1 MRLRFL
7 ALWLSLHLLTPLP
20 NLAQQAPISGSALT
34 LAQQIESAKALI
46 AQADEALD
54 NERKDQVIS
63 FLDQAERIIDTWDYD
78 TVNRIDAQLLVNQ
91 IKEINEDLLA
101 LDDDRP
107 LKSESLDD
115 SLVSSQRDLSF
126 NLNADI
132 AYDFPI
138 DLNKEV
144 LSWIEVF
151 STTKKSYV
159 ERSLTRA
166 TPYMPMILQT
176 FREQGIPEDLAYL
189 ALIESGFINS
199 AKSRAAAVGMWQF
212 IRSTG
217 RIYGLKQTKYVD
229 ERRDPYK
236 STRAAALYLKRLYSI
251 MGDWYLATASY
262 NAGPLNLKRAI
273 DEVGTSNF
281 WDLKRSQWL
290 RNETKH
296 YVPKLCAAIIVA
308 KSEKRFNL
316 IYEKQTPLEFK
327 TLNISQ
333 SASLSSLSKKLKIP
347 LATIKSLNP
356 ELISTKTPP
365 GSYVLR
371 VPTNVQIELLSI
383 NPIKSVIPAG
393 TYKIRKGDT
402 IFSIS
407 EKFNLEP
414 SQLIS
419 INNLKTDSL
428 IVGRSLKVR
437 LSD

>member
-63 FLDQAERIIDTWDYD
+63 FLDQAERIIDTWDDD